1 MKKKKWWLVP
11 LIGLLIL
18 LGMGGKLVIDK
29 QKETE
34 KLQEEMVKIVKSE
47 EAKQEFQ
54 EVCKNLDS
62 RAFTSGGLI
71 QTYKIDYTTMRHNPM
86 GGINVVLIINND
98 EELTIEYTL
107 NKSNGKLE
115 AGGINYSGKLA
126 ELLEEDHN
134 D

>member
-62 RAFTSGGLI
+62 RAFTSG
-71 QTYKIDYTTMRHNPM
+71 
-86 GGINVVLIINND
+86 
-98 EELTIEYTL
+98 
-107 NKSNGKLE
+107 
-115 AGGINYSGKLA
+115 
-126 ELLEEDHN
+126 
-134 D
+134 

>member
-1 MKKKKWWLVP
+1 
-11 LIGLLIL
+11 
-18 LGMGGKLVIDK
+18 
-29 QKETE
+29 
-34 KLQEEMVKIVKSE
+34 
-47 EAKQEFQ
+47 
-54 EVCKNLDS
+54 
-62 RAFTSGGLI
+62 
-71 QTYKIDYTTMRHNPM
+71 M

-134 D
+134 E

>member
-1 MKKKKWWLVP
+1 
-11 LIGLLIL
+11 
-18 LGMGGKLVIDK
+18 
-29 QKETE
+29 
-34 KLQEEMVKIVKSE
+34 MVVGPTDRITHTFRNGRKTSDRQAKGNRKVTRRNGQDRESE

-134 D
+134 E

>member
-1 MKKKKWWLVP
+1 MKKKKRWLIP

-18 LGMGGKLVIDK
+18 LGIGGKLVIDK
-29 QKETE
+29 QNKAE
-34 KLQEEMVKIVKSE
+34 KLQKEMIEVVKSE
-47 EAKQEFQ
+47 EAKQEFKD
-54 EVCKNLDS
+54 VCKNLDS

-107 NKSNGKLE
+107 NKNNGKLE

-134 D
+134 E

>member
-1 MKKKKWWLVP
+1 MKEKKWRLIP
-11 LIGLLIL
+11 LIGVLIL
-18 LGMGGKLVIDK
+18 LGIGGKLVIDK
-29 QKETE
+29 E
-34 KLQEEMVKIVKSE
+34 KLQKEMIEVVKSE

-71 QTYKIDYTTMRHNPM
+71 QTYKIDYTTMRHNLM

-107 NKSNGKLE
+107 NKNNGKLE

-134 D
+134 E